1 MEEIKNHTREFKHI
15 HVSIL
20 LDEETIKRIDEFFAK
35 NPGLKKSGF
44 FAEAVK
50 EKLEKVS

>member
-1 MEEIKNHTREFKHI
+1 MSNQNVRKREYRHLK
-15 HVSIL
+15 VSIL
-20 LDEETIKRIDEFFAK
+20 LDEETIKRIDDFFAR